1 MIKESDMIRQLKQE
15 IKIQLF
21 LDHPNILKMFGFF
34 DDVEN
39 IYLILEAIPLGNV
52 FR

>member
-1 MIKESDMIRQLKQE
+1 MVRENDMARQIEQE

-21 LDHPNILKMFGFF
+21 LDHPNILKMYGFF
-34 DDVEN
+34 DDFES
-39 IYLILEAIPLGNV
+39 IYLILEVVPLGNL

>member
-1 MIKESDMIRQLKQE
+1 MLKQLKQE
-15 IKIQLF
+15 IKIQLY
-21 LDHPNILKMFGFF
+21 LDHPNILKMYGFF
-34 DDVEN
+34 DDAEN